1 MKMEYRILLV
11 AVLGLVVVVGLGIVV
26 WNWPDSGDKEAA
38 AETTSFEAHDPTLVA
53 QLAAMRDPDVP
64 ELPFPDN
71 PDPSQCG
78 IPSQWSGDARAWLNG
93 YYEGNLVEPIVFLYE
108 SHSRLHITA
117 QAPHG
122 TEVKVVLYQINPV
135 VNYYMV
141 KVVGSEGTGEGWIP
155 EPFLSFEPV
164 ESLQGS

>member
-1 MKMEYRILLV
+1 MKMEHRILLV
-11 AVLGLVVVVGLGIVV
+11 AVLGLVVAAGLGIMV
-26 WNWPDSGDKEAA
+26 WNWPDSGGKESD
-38 AETTSFEAHDPTLVA
+38 AETTSFEAHDSTLVA

-93 YYEGNLVEPIVFLYE
+93 YYEGEMVQPIVFLYE
-108 SHSRLHITA
+108 SHSRLRITSR
-117 QAPHG
+117 APHG
-122 TEVKVVLYQINPV
+122 TEVTVVLYQINPV

-141 KVVGSEGTGEGWIP
+141 RIVGPEGAGEGWIP
-155 EPFLSFEPV
+155 EPFLSFDPV
-164 ESLQGS
+164 EPL